1 MKIVILGAGVIG
13 CYLGAALKAGGLSP
27 TLIARPR
34 VIADI
39 NNAGGLTISDYQE
52 RQWQVGIP
60 DMTENNDAL
69 AEADLVLLTVKCLA
83 VGESA
88 KLLQQYC
95 KPGTVVLC
103 LQNGLGSDAVI
114 KRLCPTLTI
123 VRGIVGF
130 NVAALSD
137 GHFHRG
143 MEGDIYHEPNAVVTS
158 ALTAAFA
165 AIDMALI
172 SAPNYDAIAWAK
184 LQLNLNN
191 AINALSDLPL
201 KTELENSGFRRIL
214 GAAMS
219 ELLTVAKAHQLALP
233 KLTHLPAAWLPKV
246 MMVPDWVYKILSSR
260 MQEIDAQARSSMWD
274 DIHLGRLTEVEY
286 LNGAVVKAASKLGID
301 TPVNAA
307 LCTLIHQVE
316 HHQRHEGLSAHE
328 IEKAIKKEKKKIEQ
342 KKGR

>member
-13 CYLGAALKAGGLSP
+13 CYLGAALNAGGLAP

-39 NNAGGLTISDYQE
+39 KQAGGLTISDYQE

-60 DMTENNDAL
+60 DMSASNESL
-69 AEADLVLLTVKCLA
+69 ADADLVLLTVKCLA
-83 VGESA
+83 VEESA

-95 KPGTVVLC
+95 KAGTIVLC
-103 LQNGLGSDAVI
+103 LQNGLGSDAII
-114 KRLCPTLTI
+114 KRLCPTLKI

-130 NVAALSD
+130 NVALLGD

-143 MEGDIYHEPNAVVTS
+143 MEGDIYHEPNPTITT
-158 ALTAAFA
+158 ALTSAFA
-165 AIDMALI
+165 AIDMTLL
-172 SAPNYDAIAWAK
+172 SVKNYEAIAWAK

-191 AINALSDLPL
+191 AINALSNLPL
-201 KTELENSGFRRIL
+201 KTELEHRGYRRIL
-214 GAAMS
+214 SAAMT
-219 ELLTVAKAHQLALP
+219 ELLVVTKANHLALP
-233 KLTHLPAAWLPKV
+233 KLTHLPASWLPKV
-246 MMVPDWVYKILSSR
+246 MKVPDWVYRKLSAR
-260 MQEIDAQARSSMWD
+260 MQEIDSQARSSMWD
-274 DIHLGRLTEVEY
+274 DLHLGRLTEVEY

-301 TPVNAA
+301 TPVNTA

-316 HHQRHEGLSAHE
+316 QHRRHEGLSAAD